1 MKKKK
6 AKTKRCLAKRLTALL
21 LAAVLAG
28 GVFGSTSAEAA
39 TKNVIRHNISTSKVT
54 GNASVTSLP
63 TSVSSVDAGSSYYF
77 NLQVS
82 SDLKME
88 KAVLCVKLPGESDYT
103 TVHTET
109 ATNYMRYVYY
119 KYKIPSSASSG
130 TMKYKWQITFTDG
143 SKKTTSV
150 QSITVNSS
158 ADIKWSKFKND
169 SRWKNGITWKSSQT
183 PKVSSYSSKGCA
195 AYCADVA
202 KYVYGKSS
210 PRSGTY
216 FTSISKIQAGDIL
229 VMKSTG
235 GTTHWIYVYGR
246 SGNKLYTAEG
256 NASGKVK
263 ISTSRYTISGSYIVC
278 GSTKYKLTAGYHYR

>member
-1 MKKKK
+1 MREKKR
-6 AKTKRCLAKRLTALL
+6 KTKRSFATRLGALL
-21 LAAVLAG
+21 LAAVLAC
-28 GVFGSTSAEAA
+28 GVLGSTSAQAA
-39 TKNVIRHNISTSKVT
+39 STNVIRHNISTSKVS
-54 GNASVTSLP
+54 GNATDKSLP
-63 TSVSSVDAGSSYYF
+63 TSASSVDAGSYYYF

-82 SDLKME
+82 SDLKMK
-88 KAVLCVKLPGESDYT
+88 KAVLYVKLPGASDYT
-103 TVHTET
+103 KVHTET

-119 KYKIPSSASSG
+119 KYKIPSDTASG

-143 SKKTTSV
+143 TKKTTSV

-158 ADIKWSKFKND
+158 IVAKWNKFKSD

-183 PKVSSYSSKGCA
+183 PKLSSYSSKGCA
-195 AYCADVA
+195 AYCADVV

-210 PRSGTY
+210 PRSGTK
-216 FTSISKIQAGDIL
+216 FTSISKIQAGDVL

-278 GSTKYKLTAGYHYR
+278 GSTKYKLTAGYHYQ